1 MVTLKDIAAHV
12 GVSASS
18 VSLVLNDLDTGRVRP
33 DIAAQIRQVASE
45 MGYVP
50 NLLAKGLK
58 TRQSHTIGLVSDEV
72 ASVPFAGQM
81 LAGAQLAASE
91 ADYLV
96 ILIDTAGHK
105 ELDVA
110 AVQTLLQ
117 RNVEGLIV
125 AAEFHREVELP
136 LIPEATPM
144 VVLNGYPANGE
155 ARADWVVPD
164 ETAGALAATRR
175 LIQAGHRRIGL
186 CNVASTQFVAR
197 DLRRA
202 GYEAALQEAGIKVDP
217 SLIVE
222 AADPG
227 VAAGR
232 AAAVRLLG
240 EAKPPTAVFCF
251 SDQIAFG
258 FYQVAQNLGLEIP
271 GDLSVVGFD
280 NQQFVADGLLPGLT
294 TVQLPHHE
302 MGTWAARQAI
312 ARIQGA
318 GPSSGRTHMVMPCPL
333 VERGSVGPPRR

>member
-33 DIAAQIRQVASE
+33 DVAAQIRQVASE

-58 TRQSHTIGLVSDEV
+58 TRQSHTIGLISDEV

-144 VVLNGYPANGE
+144 VVLNGYPADST

-164 ETAGALAATRR
+164 ETAGASAATRH
-175 LIQAGHRRIGL
+175 LIQAGHTRIGL

-202 GYEAALQEAGIKVDP
+202 GYEAALEDAGIALDP
-217 SLIVE
+217 SLVVE
-222 AADPG
+222 ASDPG

-232 AAAVRLLG
+232 EAARRLL
-240 EAKPPTAVFCF
+240 ESADAPTAVFCF

-258 FYQVAQNLGLEIP
+258 FYQIAQQLGLRIP
-271 GDLSVVGFD
+271 EDLSVVGFD

-302 MGTWAARQAI
+302 MGIWAARQAI
-312 ARIQGA
+312 ARIHGT
-318 GPSSGRTHMVMPCPL
+318 GPTSPTHMVTPCPL
-333 VERGSVGPPRR
+333 VERDSVGPPRR

>member
-12 GVSASS
+12 GVSASA
-18 VSLVLNDLDTGRVRP
+18 VSLVLNDLDSGRVRP
-33 DIAAQIRQVASE
+33 DVAARIRAVALE

-81 LAGAQLAASE
+81 LAGAQLAASQE
-91 ADYLV
+91 DYLV
-96 ILIDTAGHK
+96 ILIDTAGHR
-105 ELDVA
+105 ELDAA

-136 LIPEATPM
+136 LIPETTPM
-144 VVLNGYPANGE
+144 VVLNGYPAE
-155 ARADWVVPD
+155 TAARADWVVPD
-164 ETAGALAATRR
+164 ETAGAMAATQH
-175 LIQAGHRRIGL
+175 LIRAGHRRIGL

-202 GYEAALQEAGIKVDP
+202 GYEAGLAQAGIAVDP

-222 AADPG
+222 ASDPG

-232 AAAVRLLG
+232 DAAARLLQSG
-240 EAKPPTAVFCF
+240 EPPTAVFCF

-258 FYQVAQNLGLEIP
+258 FYQVAQQLGLAIP
-271 GDLSVVGFD
+271 DDLSVVGFD
-280 NQQFVADGLLPGLT
+280 NQQFVADALLPGLT

-302 MGTWAARQAI
+302 MGTWATRQAI
-312 ARIQGA
+312 LRIHGT
-318 GPSSGRTHMVMPCPL
+318 GPVAPTHMVMPCPL
-333 VERGSVGPPRR
+333 VERDSVGPPRR

>member
-12 GVSASS
+12 GVSASA
-18 VSLVLNDLDTGRVRP
+18 VSLVLNDRDAGRVRA
-33 DIAAQIRQVASE
+33 DVAAQIREVATE

-81 LAGAQLAASE
+81 LAGAQLAASAE
-91 ADYLV
+91 DYLV

-105 ELDVA
+105 ELDGA
-110 AVQTLLQ
+110 AVRTLLQ

-136 LIPEATPM
+136 LVPDATPT
-144 VVLNGYPANGE
+144 VVLDGRPADPG

-164 ETAGALAATRR
+164 EAAGAFAATRHLVR
-175 LIQAGHRRIGL
+175 AGHRRIAL

-202 GYEAALQEAGIKVDP
+202 GYERALAEAGIAVDP
-217 SLIVE
+217 ALVVE
-222 AADPG
+222 ASDPG

-232 AAAVRLLG
+232 QAAARLL
-240 EAKPPTAVFCF
+240 ASPDRPTGVFCF

-258 FYQVAQNLGLEIP
+258 FYQIAHQVGLRIP
-271 GDLSVVGFD
+271 EDLSIVGFD
-280 NQQFVADGLLPGLT
+280 NQQFVADALLPGLT
-294 TVQLPHHE
+294 TVQLPHHD
-302 MGTWAARQAI
+302 MGVWAARQAI
-312 ARIQGA
+312 ARIRGTGEPA
-318 GPSSGRTHMVMPCPL
+318 PTHRLMPCPL
-333 VERGSVGPPRR
+333 VERESVGPPRPR